1 MAKKIRVAVLLF
13 ILLTVAVG
21 TWQARVRTTSWNRAL
36 DVVVFPVN
44 ADGTPE
50 TAAYI
55 RSLDNEAFDPIKTF
69 MRDEAREY
77 GIDLLN
83 PVDVYIG
90 PEVKAIPPAP
100 PVGGSVPSVMIW
112 SLHMRFWA
120 WRHGEHPVLR
130 PDVRIYALL
139 YHPST
144 TQRLDH
150 SVGLQK
156 GLIGVAKLFALPH
169 MTAENNIII
178 THELLHTLGATD
190 KYDLASNQP
199 LYPLGYA
206 EPDLAPLYPQEFAE
220 IMAGRIPL
228 ADNDSIAPQ
237 TLDSVL
243 VGPETAREIGWL

>member
-1 MAKKIRVAVLLF
+1 MAKKIRIGILLF

-21 TWQARVRTTSWNRAL
+21 SWQARVRTTSWNRAL

-44 ADGTPE
+44 ADGTAQ
-50 TAAYI
+50 TAEYI
-55 RSLDNEAFDPIKTF
+55 RRLGDEAFEPIRTF

-77 GIDLLN
+77 GIALLN

-90 PEVKAIPPAP
+90 PEVDAIPPAP
-100 PVGGSVPSVMIW
+100 PVGGSVPMVMLW
-112 SLHMRFWA
+112 SLKMRFWA
-120 WRHGEHPVLR
+120 WRHGEHPILR

-156 GLIGVAKLFALPH
+156 GQIGVAKLFAVPH

-178 THELLHTLGATD
+178 AHELLHTLGATD
-190 KYDLASNQP
+190 KYDLGSNQP
-199 LYPLGYA
+199 LYPSGYA
-206 EPDLAPLYPQEFAE
+206 EPESSPLYPQEFAE
-220 IMAGRIPL
+220 IMGGRIPL
-228 ADNDSIAPQ
+228 ADNHSIAPQ
-237 TLDSVL
+237 TLDLVL
-243 VGPETAREIGWL
+243 VGPDTAREIGWR

>member
-21 TWQARVRTTSWNRAL
+21 AWQARLRTTSWNRAL
-36 DVVVFPVN
+36 DVVVFPIN

-55 RSLDNEAFDPIKTF
+55 RSLGNEAFEPIKTF
-69 MRDEAREY
+69 MRDEARDY

-90 PEVKAIPPAP
+90 PEVEAIPPAP
-100 PVGGSVPSVMIW
+100 PVGGSVASVVLW
-112 SLHMRFWA
+112 SLQMRFWA
-120 WRHGEHPVLR
+120 WRHGEHPILR

-139 YHPST
+139 HHPST

-156 GLIGVAKLFALPH
+156 GLIGVANLFAVPH

-190 KYDLASNQP
+190 KYDLKSNQP
-199 LYPLGYA
+199 LYPAGYA
-206 EPDLAPLYPQEFAE
+206 EPDLLPLYPQEFAE

-228 ADNDSIAPQ
+228 ADNESVAPQ

>member
-1 MAKKIRVAVLLF
+1 MAKKIRIGILLF

-21 TWQARVRTTSWNRAL
+21 SWQARVRTTSWNRAL

-44 ADGTPE
+44 ADGTAQ
-50 TAAYI
+50 TAEYI
-55 RSLDNEAFDPIKTF
+55 RRLGDEAFDPIRTF

-77 GIDLLN
+77 GIALLN

-90 PEVKAIPPAP
+90 PEVDAIPPAP
-100 PVGGSVPSVMIW
+100 PVGGSVPMVMLW
-112 SLHMRFWA
+112 SLKMRFWA
-120 WRHGEHPVLR
+120 WRHGEHPILR

-156 GLIGVAKLFALPH
+156 GQIGVAKLFAVPH

-178 THELLHTLGATD
+178 AHELLHTLGATD
-190 KYDLASNQP
+190 KYDLGSNQP
-199 LYPLGYA
+199 LYPSGYA
-206 EPDLAPLYPQEFAE
+206 EPESSPLYPQEFAE
-220 IMAGRIPL
+220 IMGGRIPL
-228 ADNDSIAPQ
+228 ADNHSIAPQ
-237 TLDSVL
+237 TLDLVL
-243 VGPETAREIGWL
+243 VGPDTAREIGWR